1 MKIDIY
7 KSAEETRVDGRPI
20 MGDPVLFRRPDAEL
34 LDLTVTERISSVYIA
49 ATSVVAFRVRY
60 CRSMKPFK
68 DNFKA
73 YHVVYDGLRYDIV
86 GADFAKDDHTRIE
99 IRCSRVN

>member
-1 MKIDIY
+1 MK
-7 KSAEETRVDGRPI
+7 S
-20 MGDPVLFRRPDAEL
+20 
-34 LDLTVTERISSVYIA
+34 
-49 ATSVVAFRVRY
+49 
-60 CRSMKPFK
+60 FK

-86 GADFAKDDHTRIE
+86 GVDFAKDDHTRIE